1 MEMEPQLKIG
11 EAAQRAGLIVR
22 TVPWYSDQGLGAECA
37 QPRRLRPLQ
46 VEALAG
52 LELIRTLQ
60 SVGLDLKT
68 IRRVPGR
75 EVSLPEIASS
85 DEELLPVQIRIL
97 GLRPAILR
105 AVASQ
110 TTRAGGMDHHA
121 SVGEALGAGAGGK
134 RRSLPEGGPQ
144 RSLRDA
150 LDLLVTS
157 LRLCSTPREC
167 HLPWMDTKQ
176 SGWGSCK
183 TSGDQNGNTSLEGRR

>member
-1 MEMEPQLKIG
+1 VPSV
-11 EAAQRAGLIVR
+11 RSPAG
-22 TVPWYSDQGLGAECA
+22 YGLY
-37 QPRRLRPLQ
+37 RI
-46 VEALAG
+46 EALAG

-60 SVGLDLKT
+60 SVGHDLKT

-85 DEELLPVQIRIL
+85 DAELLPVQIRIL

-144 RSLRDA
+144 RSLRM
-150 LDLLVTS
+150 LLS
-157 LRLCSTPREC
+157 YWLRPFGWVLRRENAIF
-167 HLPWMDTKQ
+167 H
-176 SGWGSCK
+176 GWTRSSRAGGVVRPQGIR
-183 TSGDQNGNTSLEGRR
+183 T